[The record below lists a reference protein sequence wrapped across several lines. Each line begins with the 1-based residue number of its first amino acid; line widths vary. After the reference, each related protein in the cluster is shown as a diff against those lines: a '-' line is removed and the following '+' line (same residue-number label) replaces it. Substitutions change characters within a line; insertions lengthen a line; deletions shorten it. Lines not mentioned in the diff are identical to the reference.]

1 MSAEHTARTFRALH
15 EADGCFVIP
24 NPWDRGSARML
35 HSLGFK
41 ALATTSAGF
50 AFSRGVLDGQIT
62 TDQAIA
68 HCAEMVRATPLP
80 VSADLETRP
89 R

>member
-1 MSAEHTARTFRALH
+1 MSAQDPARAFRALH

-41 ALATTSAGF
+41 ALATTSAGH
-50 AFSRGVLDGQIT
+50 AFS
-62 TDQAIA
+62 
-68 HCAEMVRATPLP
+68 
-80 VSADLETRP
+80 
-89 R
+89 